1 MNKVSERKGKMQ
13 VGLAEILYFF
23 SFGIMFAAKGVGLD
37 YGQKL
42 FTLCICFSLLC
53 LAGKLWLTKHTAKE
67 WLVMLLLVLLGVGIY
82 LKSGEQAALAA
93 MLVIIGMKNV
103 PLDRLFKVCLGIWG
117 MTFALSCTLGIL
129 HIRDGVVVV
138 HQKLGLGPLI
148 RWSLGYT
155 HPNVLHVSYFVL
167 ASLLLYAGDYHG
179 KKLWRATTL
188 LFVGNILVF
197 LYSVSYTGV
206 LIMTGYLA
214 LNVYLDMRKSLSRP
228 EKFLL
233 QCILPFCV
241 LFPLIGPFVTSGKV
255 FDFFNKLLSTR
266 FELVKNFFTNFT
278 PSLLGTRAHFDTTAH
293 LTLDSSFAYLL
304 MYYGI
309 IAFVIFVA
317 GYFFVVRKL
326 IKEMKN
332 KELAIM
338 IAIIVAGVTEQFLF
352 NLSFKNLSFFFLGEY
367 FFEYMQKAG
376 NRTSVWNRE
385 IRLPGSGGRDLCL
398 PDIVSAVK
406 RACANRDRHRTG
418 NVAGIVIAAF
428 LAAVICA
435 GTVHMPESVYV
446 NRGLTE
452 YKKPEEEVSLDLDR
466 VPEGFNS
473 MVIGYEGPEAGM
485 YCFSGN
491 IIKMEYVR
499 NIAGAAVLG
508 AFAAW
513 LCTWIHAFATA
524 YRKGQNGAADRSV
537 GESNESAYRK

>member
-1 MNKVSERKGKMQ
+1 MNMASKGKEKVQ
-13 VGLAEILYFF
+13 LGLAEILYYF

-42 FTLCICFSLLC
+42 FTICICFSILC
-53 LAGKLWLTKHTAKE
+53 LAGKLWLTKHTLKE
-67 WLVMLLLVLLGVGIY
+67 WLVMLLLVLLGAGIY
-82 LKSGEQAALAA
+82 FNSGEQAALAA

-117 MTFALSCTLGIL
+117 ITFALSCMLGIL

-167 ASLLLYAGDYHG
+167 ASLLLLACDYHG
-179 KKLWRATTL
+179 KKLWRAAGL
-188 LFVGNILVF
+188 LFAGNILVF

-214 LNVYLDMRKSLSRP
+214 LNLYLDARRNLKRP

-241 LFPLIGPFVTSGKV
+241 LFPLIGPFVTGGKV

-266 FELVKNFFTNFT
+266 FELVKNFFTNFK

-309 IAFVIFVA
+309 IAFVFFVT
-317 GYFFVVRKL
+317 GYFLVVRRFIREK
-326 IKEMKN
+326 KN
-332 KELAIM
+332 EELAIM
-338 IAIIVAGVTEQFLF
+338 IGIIVAGVTEQFLF

-367 FFEYMQKAG
+367 LFTYILKARRK
-376 NRTSVWNRE
+376 NPMWNYE
-385 IRLPGSGGRDLCL
+385 ICLPGGTDRQIFL
-398 PDIVSAVK
+398 PDAGTVVK
-406 RACANRDRHRTG
+406 QAGIHRGRHRGKVT
-418 NVAGIVIAAF
+418 AVIMAAAF

-435 GTVHMPESVYV
+435 GTIRLPESVYV

-452 YKKPEEEVSLDLDR
+452 YKKPEEEVSLDLEQ
-466 VPEGFNS
+466 VPEKFNS
-473 MVIGYEGPEAGM
+473 LVIGYEGPEAGM

-499 NIAGAAVLG
+499 DIVGAAILG
-508 AFAAW
+508 GFAAW
-513 LCTWIHAFATA
+513 MFTWIYAF
-524 YRKGQNGAADRSV
+524 GAVRRTGRNDIGKAA
-537 GESNESAYRK
+537 GESNESVNRK